1 MADQAQGLR
10 LMLAGGP
17 LSSRTSSVPGRSVA
31 VVSGKGGV
39 GKTLVSTNLAVVAA
53 RRGLRTVVIDGDL
66 GLANA
71 DVVLGARPT
80 HTLEEVLAGQCT
92 AQQALVTGV
101 EGVCLLAGGSGP
113 SWLAR
118 MGPEARLAMKALLGE
133 LERSFDLVII
143 DCGAGIGDTV
153 LFLAGLADERL
164 LVVTPEPTAIVDAY
178 AMSKAMSDAGIGH
191 ATVVV
196 NCALTQTEAEACFSK
211 LEAVAARFL
220 PIALSFA
227 GSIARDD
234 AVRRAVMGRRPVVV
248 DAPSSRASQ
257 GFLRLEGRL
266 SLTAGARRP
275 RLEQR

>member
-10 LMLAGGP
+10 LMLAAGP
-17 LSSRTSSVPGRSVA
+17 LSSRSSGVPGRSVA

-53 RRGLRTVVIDGDL
+53 RRGLRAVVLDGDL

-71 DVVLGARPT
+71 DVVLGARPV
-80 HTLEEVLAGQCT
+80 HTLEEVLSGQCT
-92 AQQALVTGV
+92 VEQALVTGI
-101 EGVCLLAGGSGP
+101 EGVSLLAGGSGP

-118 MGPEARLAMKALLGE
+118 MGPEARLAMKTLLAE

-248 DAPSSRASQ
+248 DSPSSRASQ

-266 SLTAGARRP
+266 SLAAGARRP
-275 RLEQR
+275 RLELR